1 MDTGPNSCPVDDVNR
16 SLGLINGDGWMQ
28 ISLIGTQPLQQVFK
42 LVCKTVSI
50 GFIEQGPDGF
60 VIGHSQSGDGAAR
73 LSKGG
78 KERRSGYIHQVT
90 QQG

>member
-1 MDTGPNSCPVDDVNR
+1 MNTGPYSSTIDDVNR

-50 GFIEQGPDGF
+50 GFIE
-60 VIGHSQSGDGAAR
+60 
-73 LSKGG
+73 
-78 KERRSGYIHQVT
+78 
-90 QQG
+90 

>member
-1 MDTGPNSCPVDDVNR
+1 
-16 SLGLINGDGWMQ
+16 
-28 ISLIGTQPLQQVFK
+28 
-42 LVCKTVSI
+42 
-50 GFIEQGPDGF
+50 GFIQQGPDGF